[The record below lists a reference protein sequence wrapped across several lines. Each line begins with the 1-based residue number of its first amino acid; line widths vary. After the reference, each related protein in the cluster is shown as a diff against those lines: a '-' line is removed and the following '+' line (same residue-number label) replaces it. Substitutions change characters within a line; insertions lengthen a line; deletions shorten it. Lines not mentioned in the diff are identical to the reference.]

1 MRIKHSCTILTKR
14 HVFLSVEFRNL
25 QNVPSRSLVSG
36 ATAKCS
42 ATEESPKQF
51 IREEL
56 NRSFGYRTQV
66 RGDTISN
73 REYPQPRS
81 SVLSNSADQS
91 RPQSRESTTKVDLYL
106 QLKLLL
112 HSFNMLRHV
121 NWRHG

>member
-42 ATEESPKQF
+42 ATEESPNQF
-51 IREEL
+51 IKEEL

-66 RGDTISN
+66 REDTIPN

-81 SVLSNSADQS
+81 CLSNSADQS